1 MNVQQAYNSWA
12 ENYDIVINKTRDVEG
27 KALRKILSEI
37 DFETVLEI
45 GCGTGKNTEW
55 LLTKADKLVCVD
67 FSNEMLEKAKEKI
80 QSDEAQ
86 FIQAD
91 ITKSWD
97 FAEYV
102 FDLVTCCLILEHIE
116 NIDFVF
122 RQANFALKKG
132 GYFYIGELHPF
143 KQFQGSKAKFET
155 GNGVF
160 ELECFVHQVSDF
172 FQAGKAN
179 GFSCLELKEWFD
191 EENKTEIPRILTML
205 FRKN

>member
-12 ENYDIVINKTRDVEG
+12 ENYDTVINKTRDVEG

-37 DFETVLEI
+37 DFKTVLEI

-55 LLTKADKLVCVD
+55 LLGRAKKLIGVD
-67 FSNEMLEKAKEKI
+67 FSSEMLERAKEKI
-80 QSDEAQ
+80 KNKKAEL
-86 FIQAD
+86 IQAD
-91 ITKSWD
+91 ITKPWN
-97 FAEYV
+97 FAKGE

-122 RQANFALKKG
+122 EQANSVLKSG
-132 GYFYIGELHPF
+132 GYFYVGELHPF

-155 GNGVF
+155 GSGIF
-160 ELECFVHQVSDF
+160 ELDCFVHQVSDF
-172 FQAGKAN
+172 FQASKVN
-179 GFSCLELKEWFD
+179 GFSCVELKEWFD
-191 EENKTEIPRILTML
+191 EGDQTSTPRILTML